1 MHMCLTLSIQCG
13 VSFVTMCLGLG
24 SQGNISKNIHSV
36 YLGNLGCGDIMNDRL
51 QVSEG
56 SYWC

>member
-1 MHMCLTLSIQCG
+1 MHMCLTVSIQCG
-13 VSFVTMCLGLG
+13 VFFVTMFLGL
-24 SQGNISKNIHSV
+24 GNISKNILSV
-36 YLGNLGCGDIMNDRL
+36 YLRNLGCGDIMNDRL